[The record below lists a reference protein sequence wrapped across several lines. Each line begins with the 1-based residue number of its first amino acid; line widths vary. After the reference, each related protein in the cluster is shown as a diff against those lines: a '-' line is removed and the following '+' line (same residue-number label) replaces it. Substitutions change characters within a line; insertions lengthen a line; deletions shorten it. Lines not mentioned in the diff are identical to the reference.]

1 MLSRARLVGVRAL
14 SSQGSALPA
23 SWRTGRRGHAD
34 LPQILVAG
42 HREGFIGRRELRVD
56 MHSRLLDAHIPPYSY
71 VVTKPGVLVGS
82 TNKVEKTSTLHGGLL
97 SSIRRK
103 LNGGNMF
110 LDIVRVNGKAAGSAI
125 LAPHDGLATVM
136 PLIPGGGMLL
146 RADAFLACTSGV
158 KISNRAHSGVVDTD
172 TLELHGGGTVAI
184 SSYGEGVVVDLGPA
198 EEYASIPPMFNTHPR
213 FTCSS
218 AAWGGNVALQTWCF
232 VVQYLTAAL

>member
-136 PLIPGGGMLL
+136 PLVSLCAL
-146 RADAFLACTSGV
+146 VTEVAVTTSV
-158 KISNRAHSGVVDTD
+158 CHSRIARV
-172 TLELHGGGTVAI
+172 
-184 SSYGEGVVVDLGPA
+184 PA
-198 EEYASIPPMFNTHPR
+198 EAIRNSRRLLTRHSNSWFRGSI
-213 FTCSS
+213 
-218 AAWGGNVALQTWCF
+218 AWC
-232 VVQYLTAAL
+232 